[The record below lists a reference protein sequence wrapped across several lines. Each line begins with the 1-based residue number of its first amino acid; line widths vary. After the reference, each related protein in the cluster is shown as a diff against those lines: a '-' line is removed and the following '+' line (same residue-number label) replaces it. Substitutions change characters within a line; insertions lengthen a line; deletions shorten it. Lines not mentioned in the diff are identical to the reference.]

1 MTCVRVLLPC
11 LFLTACAT
19 VPEKPTRLL
28 DDAAVAAHD
37 KDAPAHV
44 QALAGFHALLVEGK
58 PDEAG
63 RLFAAALAKDAS
75 EPYALFGTLVLA
87 DRAGHPEAALEAALE
102 LSVRAP
108 NSPLGALAAHTAGS
122 LAGRA
127 QGMDARILARAP
139 EALAHGATAD
149 TAFHL
154 RVALASVQA
163 RRNPEAALVL
173 RTQAGLLS
181 TVSLV
186 GPLAALRDLAFD
198 TKTQAERDGALAA
211 TLPGPFGAMPL
222 RTVPTPDGELN
233 LGAEGTAGDV
243 YLAAADVEVET
254 AGTYVVHTGGNGAY
268 RAVLDGTVLYDRR
281 PFASPTS
288 LVNARGVSLSA
299 GKHRLL
305 LVLLRGER
313 AASVSLA
320 VFRADGQ
327 PAALRFV
334 AASGPAPRWGGVP
347 TVEVQG
353 IVPTAAD
360 VRASLLTEAGPTLAT
375 YLAVRDA
382 EGRDRDGAKRL
393 LAAQALPSAPA
404 WAALSAQVAL
414 SDSTLP
420 TKVARGRAA
429 AFLETA
435 LAKDGRDVESLLTR
449 AALAL
454 DEQRMSQAGD
464 SIRAARAAHTPV
476 GFPVDLAEARL
487 SLALGLDA
495 QGDAFASEALQAE
508 DGLCAALALR
518 YDLAMRREAVAE
530 ADKLL
535 GLLKSC
541 PGEEGRSVEHA
552 KARGHLKEAVAL
564 AEKRLLED
572 PASVGLAQGLAA
584 LELSDKRQDEAL
596 ALLGRT
602 RALWPRNAA
611 VLKQL
616 AEVQALKGEAKQALA
631 TREQALLLDGSDL
644 SLRRLVERQLTG
656 KELLAAQ
663 SLDGKAALKAYQQ
676 GPHDEEA
683 PSVLV
688 LDAATTRAYAD
699 GSTVDRIHTVQK
711 VLDQSG
717 IQEVAEVSLP
727 AGAQLLSLR
736 TLKADGKVLEPESIE
751 GKETISMPGVA
762 VGDAVEQ
769 EFLLA
774 HASRGPAVPG
784 WTAGAFYYQVNQ
796 VPDAFAT
803 YTVVAPSGSG
813 MEVDAHNMQAPPV
826 ARGKEMD
833 VFRQEVRHSPAFVP
847 EPEGPP
853 AQNEMLPLVIVG
865 AGARGQEQLLTAGMD
880 NSLERLRPSAE
891 VETFA
896 RAAVGTRKGL
906 EAVRAIYAA
915 VHGRLV
921 GRDAGLGLSATA
933 SLAQDRGSRLALL
946 RASLATL
953 GIPTRLVAV
962 RTFGVDPG
970 PYTFPN
976 EGLFPYLCLR
986 VEPRGAEPV
995 WLDTL
1000 VRYAPFGE
1008 LPEQAA
1014 GGRDAYLLPEP
1025 GLPLEA
1031 LHTPGGSPSKSK
1043 EVTLEMALDSD
1054 GTLTGK
1060 AMDVYRGFEAAQLAE
1075 ALEALST
1082 EERLQALQSALS
1094 AYFGGAE
1101 LSDVRVDAPR
1111 AVGATVTVRY
1121 NFRAVHFARVEG
1133 HRMVLGPL
1141 TYPTYLGRRFV
1152 QAGERRLPLFID
1164 STEAVHS
1171 RVTLTLP
1178 AGWVLDAPLP
1188 KAQVDGAFGLFTR
1201 AEGLSGNRLS
1211 VDENYRLDM
1220 ARIPVARYDAFAQFA
1235 GEVDLLQSRDVVLRG
1250 PGPQPNT
1257 ASAAGARG
1265 IAQ

>member
-1 MTCVRVLLPC
+1 MTSVRVLLPS
-11 LFLTACAT
+11 LLLAACAT
-19 VPEKPTRLL
+19 TQEAPSRLL
-28 DDAAVAAHD
+28 DDAALAARS
-37 KDAPAHV
+37 KDAPP
-44 QALAGFHALLVEGK
+44 QILALAGFHALLVEAK
-58 PDEAG
+58 PEEAS
-63 RLFAAALAKDAS
+63 RLFTSALAKDAG
-75 EPYALFGTLVLA
+75 EPYALFGTLVLQ
-87 DRAGHPEAALEAALE
+87 DRVAHPEAALEAALE
-102 LSVRAP
+102 VCVRAP
-108 NSPLGALAAHTAGS
+108 NSALSALAAHTAGS

-127 QGMDARILARAP
+127 QGMDARILLRAP
-139 EALAHGATAD
+139 EALAHGATGD

-163 RRNPEAALVL
+163 RRDAEKARAW
-173 RTQAGLLS
+173 RAEAGLVS
-181 TVSLV
+181 TLSLV
-186 GPLAALRDLAFD
+186 GPLSALRDLAFD
-198 TKTQAERDGALAA
+198 AKTPPEVDGALPAS
-211 TLPGPFGAMPL
+211 LPGPFGAMAL
-222 RTVPTPDGELN
+222 RGIPTPDGELN
-233 LGAEGTAGDV
+233 LSAEGPLGDV
-243 YLAAADVEVET
+243 YVAAVDVEVQTE
-254 AGTYVVHTGGNGAY
+254 GTYVVHTGGNGAY

-281 PFASPTS
+281 PFASPAS
-288 LVNARGVSLSA
+288 LVNARGAFLDV

-313 AASVSLA
+313 AASVSVA
-320 VFRADGQ
+320 IFRADGQ
-327 PAALRFV
+327 PAALRFSSATG
-334 AASGPAPRWGGVP
+334 AAAHWGGVK
-347 TVEVQG
+347 TVEVARV
-353 IVPTAAD
+353 VPTAAD
-360 VRASLLTEAGPTLAT
+360 VRASLLAEAGPTLAT

-393 LAAQALPSAPA
+393 LSAQTLPATPA

-429 AFLETA
+429 AFLEAA
-435 LAKDGRDVESLLTR
+435 LAKDAGDVESLLTR

-495 QGDAFASEALQAE
+495 QGDAFGTEALKAE
-508 DGLCAALALR
+508 EGLCAALALR
-518 YDLAMRREAVAE
+518 YDLAMRREAVSE

-535 GLLKSC
+535 LLLKSC
-541 PGEEGRSVEHA
+541 PGEEGRAVEHA

-564 AEKRLLED
+564 AEKRLLEE
-572 PASVGLAQGLAA
+572 PASVALAQGLASLQVA
-584 LELSDKRQDEAL
+584 DKHPDEAL
-596 ALLGRT
+596 LLLGRM
-602 RALWPRNAA
+602 RALWPRYAG

-616 AEVQALKGEAKQALA
+616 AEVQALKGEAKEALA
-631 TREQALLLDGSDL
+631 SRQEALLLDGGDL

-663 SLDGKAALKAYQQ
+663 ALDGKAALKAYQQ
-676 GPHDEEA
+676 GAHDEEA

-688 LDAATTRAYAD
+688 LDAATTRAFAD

-727 AGAQLLSLR
+727 PGAQLLALR

-774 HASRGPAVPG
+774 HAARGPAVPG

-803 YTVVAPSGSG
+803 YTVLAPADSG
-813 MEVDAHNMQAPPV
+813 MEVDAHNMKAPPV
-826 ARGKEMD
+826 TRGKEAD
-833 VFRQEVRHSPAFVP
+833 VFHQEVRHSPAFVP

-853 AQNEMLPLVIVG
+853 AANEVLPLVVVG
-865 AGARGQEQLLTAGMD
+865 AGSRGQEQLLTAGMD

-896 RAAVGTRKGL
+896 RAAAGGRKGL

-915 VHGRLV
+915 VHGRLL

-962 RTFGVDPG
+962 RTFNVDPG

-986 VEPRGAEPV
+986 VEPKGTEPV
-995 WLDTL
+995 WLDTF

-1014 GGRDAYLLPEP
+1014 NGREAYLLPEP

-1031 LHTPGGSPSKSK
+1031 LRTPGGSPSKSK
-1043 EVTLEMALDSD
+1043 EVTLDMALDTD

-1060 AMDVYRGFEAAQLAE
+1060 AVDVYRGFEAAQLAE

-1101 LSDVRVDAPR
+1101 LSDVRVEAPR

-1121 NFRAVHFARVEG
+1121 NFRAAHFARVEG

-1171 RVTLTLP
+1171 RVSLTLP
-1178 AGWVLDAPLP
+1178 VGWVLDAPLP

-1201 AEGLSGNRLS
+1201 AEALSGNRLS

-1257 ASAAGARG
+1257 ASAGARG